1 MKTNSFKKTALAI
14 IICILSITLVG
25 CKAKPV
31 PDSGFI
37 KNPEMMKET
46 EFLPFTKA
54 WKDKSIN
61 FKKYNKIMVAPIFT
75 KAQLDKSWLEKSN
88 LYYYLGKDD
97 EQLAEFADYT
107 TEALKKAV
115 KKDPKFGLANKPG
128 PNTVLLELALVKV
141 VPGKPIIK
149 AAENAGS
156 VVTPILTATPV
167 GFVIIPVKFV
177 AKSASDGPGPTDS
190 SVAIEGRIRDSM
202 TKKVIATFADRRKQK
217 TAFFNLKDFSAYG
230 NPKQLVDEWAEQII
244 EALNSNMGKD
254 AKIEKKSS
262 STIINL

>member
-1 MKTNSFKKTALAI
+1 
-14 IICILSITLVG
+14 
-25 CKAKPV
+25 
-31 PDSGFI
+31 
-37 KNPEMMKET
+37 MKET
-46 EFLPFTKA
+46 ELLPFNRA
-54 WKDKSIN
+54 WKNQTID

-75 KAQLDKSWLEKSN
+75 KAQLDKSWLEKSD
-88 LYYYLGKDD
+88 LYYYLGKNDQ
-97 EQLAEFADYT
+97 QLAAFADYT

-115 KKDPKFGLANKPG
+115 REDKKLKLVNKPG
-128 PNTVLLELALVKV
+128 PNTIILELALVKV

-156 VVTPILTATPV
+156 VVTPILTATPL

-177 AKSASDGPGPTDS
+177 ANSASEEPGPTDS

-202 TKKVIATFADRRKQK
+202 TKKVIATFADRKKQK

-230 NPKQLVDEWAEQII
+230 NPKQLVGEWADQII
-244 EALNSNMGKD
+244 EVLNSNMGED
-254 AKIEKKSS
+254 AKVERKSS